1 MLKDVASN
9 VSTIALVL
17 LLSFPVHAQ
26 RRTKIAPQ
34 QPLAARIDALLTDP
48 EVARGFWGVDVVSLA
63 SGKTLYARNPD
74 KLFTPASNTKLFVTA
89 TALATIGPDYRFR
102 TTVETTGTVD
112 RHGRLLGDLVLT
124 GRGDPNLSGRTL
136 PYRLRTERGLPPIH
150 VLEQLAD
157 QLVSRRIKVI
167 DGDLIA
173 DDSYFA
179 FERYGEGW
187 SHEDLDRGW
196 GAPVSAL
203 TLNDNVLFVS
213 VLPAD
218 RAGEKAFVSLEPYTD
233 YYHFDNRVVTTPA
246 GSGPRSVTMER
257 SAGSREILLW
267 GSIPLDDA
275 GYNEALALEDP
286 ADFVAQIFRRL
297 LEKRGIVV
305 YGRVRARHSDPAAPG
320 TIRITAT
327 AAAGGGAHEALP
339 PVASQSQT
347 AVLAEYQSQPLVEGL
362 RVINKVSQNLHAEI
376 VLRLLGRERGGF
388 SMAAGV
394 AGTAGP
400 GSSGAGAGTG
410 ASPASAGV
418 GAGVGTIGSGLEVVR
433 GFLAQCGVPPGEA
446 VFYDG
451 SGLSRKNLVTPRA
464 LRKLLEC
471 ASRQSWFERF
481 RDTLP
486 VAGVDGS
493 LAARLKETFAEG
505 NVTAKTG
512 SLDHVNSLSGYAT
525 TRGGERVAFV
535 IMANN
540 HNLTRAQAEQTID
553 RIVEAIVET
562 RRASSK
568 R

>member
-1 MLKDVASN
+1 
-9 VSTIALVL
+9 
-17 LLSFPVHAQ
+17 
-26 RRTKIAPQ
+26 
-34 QPLAARIDALLTDP
+34 
-48 EVARGFWGVDVVSLA
+48 
-63 SGKTLYARNPD
+63 
-74 KLFTPASNTKLFVTA
+74 
-89 TALATIGPDYRFR
+89 
-102 TTVETTGTVD
+102 
-112 RHGRLLGDLVLT
+112 
-124 GRGDPNLSGRTL
+124 
-136 PYRLRTERGLPPIH
+136 

-213 VLPAD
+213 VLPAE
-218 RAGEKAFVSLEPYTD
+218 RTSEKAFVSLEPYTD
-233 YYHFDNRVVTTPA
+233 YYQLDNRVVTTPS
-246 GSGPRSVTMER
+246 GSGPRNVTIER
-257 SAGSREILLW
+257 HPGSREILLW
-267 GSIPLDDA
+267 GSIPLDDP
-275 GYNEALALEDP
+275 GYNEALAVEDP

-297 LEKRGIVV
+297 LEKRGIVI
-305 YGRVRARHSDPAAPG
+305 YGSVRARHSDPAAPG

-327 AAAGGGAHEALP
+327 ASAGGGAHEALP
-339 PVASQSQT
+339 AAASQSQS
-347 AVLAEYQSQPLVEGL
+347 AVLAEYQSQPLMEDL

-376 VLRLLGRERGGF
+376 VLRLLGRERGAQAF
-388 SMAAGV
+388 AIL
-394 AGTAGP
+394 
-400 GSSGAGAGTG
+400 
-410 ASPASAGV
+410 ASAAEPPPSQLPV
-418 GAGVGTIGSGLEVVR
+418 NPGVGTIASGLEVVR
-433 GFLAQCGVPPGEA
+433 WFLAQCGVAPGET
-446 VFYDG
+446 VLYDG

-464 LRKLLEC
+464 LRTLLEC
-471 ASRQSWFERF
+471 AARQPWYERF

-512 SLDHVNSLSGYAT
+512 SLDHVNSLSGYGT

-562 RRASSK
+562 RRVPGK
-568 R
+568 K